1 MDQSPIH
8 IAKTYNRIIAF
19 AAEDTLIFIS
29 VNGRITNTLVCETR
43 IVDFKWNDS
52 LLCILL
58 DSKNLLFY
66 SIISLENMNCSLLN
80 TVAIPKRANSLL
92 LDGDSAIIGDKF
104 GDVVR
109 YTPHSKE
116 GRLLLGHVS
125 ILTYMAWGPERK
137 FLISSDRDEV
147 L

>member
-1 MDQSPIH
+1 MH
-8 IAKTYNRIIAF
+8 IAKAYNDQLAF
-19 AAEDTLIFIS
+19 AAENNLIFTDKK
-29 VNGRITNTLVCETR
+29 GLTKRLVCDSR
-43 IVDFKWNDS
+43 IIDFNWNTT

-58 DSKNLLFY
+58 DSKHILFF
-66 SIISLENMNCSLLN
+66 SIISLEKMEYSLLN

-125 ILTYMAWGPERK
+125 ILTYMVWGPERK
-137 FLISSDRDEV
+137 FLISADRDEV
-147 L
+147 LRYNSRK